1 MSAELHATLL
11 NVDEVWI
18 GTIIW
23 NEFISKYSMFKR
35 HWKIEVVVQLGEMV
49 VSFTYDFSS
58 IFFLDKL
65 RLKSKGID
73 KCM

>member
-58 IFFLDKL
+58 I
-65 RLKSKGID
+65 LKIKIQ
-73 KCM
+73 KYRQMYINIC